1 MFSNAEIQERIQS
14 NGWHYEEVEHTI
26 RTWGLQP
33 IILWTE
39 QDWDTLTIILG
50 GDIMINRLLAPFKAI
65 ADDISMTQYRL
76 SIVQNADLKA
86 ALEGRLKGLQQ
97 EVAHLEERIVK
108 LA

>member
-1 MFSNAEIQERIQS
+1 
-14 NGWHYEEVEHTI
+14 
-26 RTWGLQP
+26 
-33 IILWTE
+33 
-39 QDWDTLTIILG
+39 
-50 GDIMINRLLAPFKAI
+50 MINRLLAPFKAI

-97 EVAHLEERIVK
+97 EVAHLEERIAK